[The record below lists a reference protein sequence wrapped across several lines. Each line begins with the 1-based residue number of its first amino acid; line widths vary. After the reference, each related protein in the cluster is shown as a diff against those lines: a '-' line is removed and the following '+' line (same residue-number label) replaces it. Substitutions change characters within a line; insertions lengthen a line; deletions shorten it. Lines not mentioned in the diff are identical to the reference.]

1 MENLYSASSDFT
13 TCDDKKLHFQSAL
26 VLLIETVA
34 IFYLF
39 FVTMKGENENS
50 AERMQIYY

>member
-13 TCDDKKLHFQSAL
+13 TCDDRKLHFQSAQ

-34 IFYLF
+34 IFF
-39 FVTMKGENENS
+39 FFLVTMKGENS
-50 AERMQIYY
+50 VKRMQIYY